1 MTDWTT
7 ASLYTDFQGLARLR
21 KAAQAQS
28 PDAIKETARQFE
40 GMFIQMMLKAMRE
53 TLPRDGMLDSQ
64 QVNFYQEMYDKQISL
79 ELARN
84 KGIGLAEALYRQ
96 LGGEGQ
102 AQTTPKKL
110 NLPYAFSRTSLS
122 TRAMAQPPDPV
133 VPTTVHR
140 EVEQCAEAR
149 VQVPEQFIK
158 SLWAY
163 ASKAA
168 QTLGVD
174 PEVLIAQSALE
185 TGWGKKILTDNRGQ
199 SSHNLFGIKADVNW
213 RGARVKTSTL
223 EYENGIA
230 VRNRAEFRAYDSFEA
245 SFEDYVE
252 FLRGNP
258 RYRAALMQAH
268 DPSAYLEALQ
278 KAGYATDPHYAD
290 KIRSIMSRGAY
301 TEVVGQLKQSRP
313 PPIS

>member
-1 MTDWTT
+1 MTDWAT
-7 ASLYTDFQGLARLR
+7 ASFYTDFQGLARLR
-21 KAAQAQS
+21 NAAQAQS
-28 PDAIKETARQFE
+28 PDAIEETARQFE

-96 LGGEGQ
+96 LGGQGK
-102 AQTTPKKL
+102 APTTPQTL
-110 NLPYAFSRTSLS
+110 NQPYTFYRTSLS
-122 TRAMAQPPDPV
+122 PRAMVQRPGPD

-140 EVEQCAEAR
+140 EVERAEVTVR
-149 VQVPEQFIK
+149 TPEQFIK

-168 QTLGVD
+168 QALGVN

-245 SFEDYVE
+245 SFEDYVD

-258 RYRAALMQAH
+258 RYRSALTQAH
-268 DPSAYLEALQ
+268 DPRAYLEALQ
-278 KAGYATDPHYAD
+278 NAGYATDPHYAD
-290 KIRSIMSRGAY
+290 KIRSIMNRGAY